1 MVLRSRI
8 LPQSIKT
15 DERVLAFSQQQ
26 VEDEDMLAELK
37 TEQGYYVR
45 NTLIQAFD
53 LEKINRLFTD
63 HEESVGTR
71 LMPDESG
78 PGEWAGE
85 MLKKIRAQK
94 DIAEKFTLQLSKLLD
109 TENQEDQGLLV
120 ERSIAAVNYF
130 NTQIAEWKKSIED
143 QVSFYKTKK
152 KVKKYLLVLNDLTRM
167 LQRKEKLLGQSLEL
181 TKGLAAGQDLEYLLK
196 LAENQHKPVTLAL
209 VPEKAVITK
218 TKSEIKEASSITT
231 LKLFRAG
238 VSIPDIAAQR
248 GLVYG
253 TIFSHLTE
261 HLAEGAVDILDLV
274 FPEKVN
280 TILDA
285 LEKYTGPGLKPL
297 KDQLGDSY
305 SYDEIR
311 AVSIFR
317 KSIAGEKE
325 AAKSGD

>member
-1 MVLRSRI
+1 
-8 LPQSIKT
+8 
-15 DERVLAFSQQQ
+15 

-53 LEKINRLFTD
+53 LEKINRLFTE

-94 DIAEKFTLQLSKLLD
+94 DIAEKFTVQLSKLLD
-109 TENQEDQGLLV
+109 TENHEDHSLLV
-120 ERSIAAVNYF
+120 ERSTAAVNYF
-130 NTQIAEWKKSIED
+130 NAQIAEWKKSIED

-167 LQRKEKLLGQSLEL
+167 LLRKEKLLGQSLEL
-181 TKGLAAGQDLEYLLK
+181 TKGLAAGQDLEFLLK
-196 LAENQHKPVTLAL
+196 LAENQHKPVTLGL
-209 VPEKAVITK
+209 VPEKAVVAK
-218 TKSEIKEASSITT
+218 TKPESKEASSITT
-231 LKLFRAG
+231 LKLFKAG

-248 GLVYG
+248 GLVFS
-253 TIFSHLTE
+253 TIFGHLTE
-261 HLAEGAVDILDLV
+261 HLADGAVDILDLV
-274 FPEKVN
+274 QPEKVAA
-280 TILDA
+280 ILEA
-285 LEKYTGPGLKPL
+285 FEKHTEPGVKPL
-297 KDQLGDSY
+297 KDRLGDAY

-317 KSIAGEKE
+317 KSITGEKE